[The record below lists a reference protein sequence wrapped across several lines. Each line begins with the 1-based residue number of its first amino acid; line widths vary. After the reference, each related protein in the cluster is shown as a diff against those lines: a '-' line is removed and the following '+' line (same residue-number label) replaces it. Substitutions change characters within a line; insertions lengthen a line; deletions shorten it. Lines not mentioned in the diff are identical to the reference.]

1 MARAGDFRVDRSDQG
16 RGGAKAVGCL
26 LAVLV
31 LLVYA
36 TLQLASLGHPLFWQ
50 DEGETVMFGQ
60 RILDYGYPKVHAD
73 GNVVYGMGIPLEL
86 AVDADRDAYTGSLWG
101 QYYLAAF
108 AVWFA
113 QDSDDLYRHS
123 AQVRLPFA
131 LLGMLG
137 LGILF
142 LSARSA
148 LAGGRWGLPGA
159 AAAYGLLLCL
169 STSLILHLREVRYY
183 APALFLLALV
193 VWLQSTRPPGRNESS
208 AGRALAMA
216 CALLLLFNFFHP
228 AAMAAALWVCVE
240 WFVWA
245 RRSSEP
251 LAASI
256 RRARSFWF
264 AMIALLGLALA
275 IASGFG
281 LPALSQVLSQR
292 WGFGPGLY
300 LANLHS
306 LFGYLLRYE
315 FLGPLLVLEA
325 ALFLARSRVGAG
337 AEDAPSRAMHDSLLR
352 LTLIYALVGAGNPV
366 FFERYFVPLGPL
378 IGLVVVIDLEML
390 WRALGRFAAAGKL
403 RSPGAVL
410 AASCVAMLAVV
421 GVIRAPELKGRLD
434 EIRRPVEG
442 PVDAAIEF
450 IRARYPDP
458 STLLIA
464 TNYEAEPFMYY
475 LGSRVVGRFHAGR
488 PAAIAAE
495 AALDPDL
502 VIPRSAQPRSHGAVR
517 RYLLA
522 GRFERHALD
531 VSDTEYNNIPEL
543 SAGRLLSTTHRFS
556 TSRPPEDGP
565 PLAIYQRRPEP

>member
-1 MARAGDFRVDRSDQG
+1 MDRADQG
-16 RGGAKAVGCL
+16 QGGAKAVGCL
-26 LAVLV
+26 VAVLV
-31 LLVYA
+31 LVAYA
-36 TLQLASLGHPLFWQ
+36 TLQLGSLGHPLFWQ

-86 AVDADRDAYTGSLWG
+86 GVDADRDAYMGSLWG

-108 AVWFA
+108 AVWLA
-113 QDSDDLYRHS
+113 QDETDLYRQT

-131 LLGMLG
+131 LLGILG
-137 LGILF
+137 LVMFF
-142 LSARSA
+142 LSARPA
-148 LAGGRWGLPGA
+148 LGGGRWGLAGA
-159 AAAYGLLLCL
+159 AAAYALLLCL

-183 APALFLLALV
+183 APALFLLAAV
-193 VWLQSTRPPGRNESS
+193 VWLQSNRPPGRKESG

-228 AAMAAALWVCVE
+228 AAMAATLWVCVE
-240 WFVWA
+240 WLVWA

-264 AMIALLGLALA
+264 AMMAFVGLALA
-275 IASGFG
+275 IASSFG

-300 LANLHS
+300 LENLQS
-306 LFGYLLRYE
+306 LLGYLLRYE
-315 FLGPLLVLEA
+315 FLGPLLVVEA

-337 AEDAPSRAMHDSLLR
+337 GEDTPSRAMRGSLLR
-352 LTLIYALVGAGNPV
+352 LVVIYGLVGAANPI

-378 IGLVVVIDLEML
+378 IALVLLIDLEIL

-403 RSPGAVL
+403 RSRAAIL
-410 AASCVAMLAVV
+410 AGSCVAMLAVIMA
-421 GVIRAPELKGRLD
+421 IRAPELKGRVD

-464 TNYEAEPFMYY
+464 TNYEAEAFMYY
-475 LGSRVVGRFHAGR
+475 LGSRVVGRFHAGS

-495 AALDPDL
+495 AALRPDL

-522 GRFERHALD
+522 GRFERHALH

-543 SAGRLLSTTHRFS
+543 SPGRLLSTTHRFS
-556 TSRPPEDGP
+556 SSRPGEDGP
-565 PLAIYQRRPEP
+565 PLAIYERRPEP